1 MCGIAGIISIKGHPI
16 PDLQQKLTIM
26 EQLLAHRGPDGV
38 GLWMNDQQSV
48 GLAHRRLSIIDL
60 SKSAAQPMVGEDGNV
75 LVFNG
80 EIYNYHELKKRLS
93 HRWNFK
99 THSDTEVLLAAFNQ
113 YRLNCLDLLR
123 GMFAFAIWNN
133 RQQEF
138 FAARDLFGI
147 KPFYYILE
155 DDYFIFASEV
165 KALLPFVSAEIDPL
179 GFSEYITFQAPIGS
193 NTLFKNIKQLLPAH
207 YISISNG
214 QFTVPRYW
222 DLENNYK
229 LENNI
234 ENQLE
239 TIFEKSVASHLVS
252 DTPIGCYLSGGIDS
266 SLIAAIASKTVK
278 KMPFFHGKF
287 SHGPNYDESSYA
299 KLMAKQCAGTLHIS
313 DMTAD
318 DFVQNIEKI
327 IYHLDY
333 PVAGPGAFP
342 QYLVSKDASHH
353 VKVLL
358 AGQGGDELFGG
369 YARYFIAYLEQCLKA
384 ALNGT
389 YQNDRFEINFENLL
403 QQLAGLKS
411 YQPLIKQFWSQG
423 LFDEFDQRYYQLIDR
438 STDISNEINWEMID
452 KNHSFQEFQK
462 RFNSPDKN
470 LSFFDRMLRF
480 DFKYLLPG
488 LLHVED
494 RMSMAHGVESRVP
507 FLDRELVEFVSAIPA
522 QEKFKNGELKS
533 LLRSTFSECLPI
545 EVAKRQDKMGFP
557 VPLNEWM
564 AVKLR
569 DYLLDIFTTGK
580 NKQRAYI
587 NYDSVI
593 QHLDSTGTYSR
604 KIWAFLSLELWQQQF
619 FDIKQK
625 KLSIFENQLEVF
637 E

>member
-1 MCGIAGIISIKGHPI
+1 MCGIAGIIATKGNPI
-16 PDLQQKLTIM
+16 PELQSKLTVM

-38 GLWMNDQQSV
+38 GLWTNEQQTV

-60 SKSAAQPMVGEDGNV
+60 SKSADQPMVGEDGNV

-80 EIYNYHELKKRLS
+80 EIYNYHELRQKLAN
-93 HRWNFK
+93 RWSFK
-99 THSDTEVLLAAFNQ
+99 THSDSEVILAAYNQ
-113 YRLNCLDLLR
+113 YRLNSLDLLR
-123 GMFAFAIWNN
+123 GMFAFAIWNE

-165 KALLPFVSAEIDPL
+165 KALLPFIDSEIDPL
-179 GFSEYITFQAPIGS
+179 GFSEYLTFQAPIGS
-193 NTLFKNIKQLLPAH
+193 NTLFKNIRQLLPAH
-207 YISISNG
+207 CITIRNG
-214 QFTVPRYW
+214 RFNIARYW
-222 DLENNYK
+222 DLESDNK
-229 LENNI
+229 FENNI
-234 ENQLE
+234 ESQLE
-239 TIFEKSVASHLVS
+239 NIFEESVASHLVS

-266 SLIAAIASKTVK
+266 SLIAAIASKAVTK
-278 KMPFFHGKF
+278 IPCFHGKF
-287 SHGPNYDESSYA
+287 SHGPNYDESPYA
-299 KLMAKQCAGTLHIS
+299 KLVAEQCGGTLHIS

-318 DFVQNIEKI
+318 DFVQNIERI
-327 IYHLDY
+327 IYYLDY

-342 QYLVSKDASHH
+342 QYLVSKNASQH

-358 AGQGGDELFGG
+358 AGQGADELFGG

-389 YQNDRFEINFENLL
+389 YHDDHFEINFENLL
-403 QQLAGLKS
+403 HQLAGLKS
-411 YQPLIKQFWSQG
+411 YQPLIKQFWSNG
-423 LFDEFDQRYYQLIDR
+423 LFDDSDQRYYRLIDR
-438 STDISNEINWEMID
+438 SADISDEINWLLVD
-452 KNHSFQEFQK
+452 KEHTFHDFQ
-462 RFNSPDKN
+462 RCFNPADKN

-507 FLDRELVEFVSAIPA
+507 FLDRKLVEFVSAVPA
-522 QEKFKNGELKS
+522 REKFKNGELKS
-533 LLRSTFSECLPI
+533 LLRNTFGKYLPM
-545 EVAKRQDKMGFP
+545 EVTKRQDKMGFP

-569 DYLLDIFTTGK
+569 DYLQDIFATGK

-587 NYDSVI
+587 NYDIVI
-593 QHLDSTGTYSR
+593 QHLDSTGIYSR
-604 KIWAFLSLELWQQQF
+604 KLWAFLSLELWQQQF
-619 FDIKQK
+619 FDQRQTT
-625 KLSIFENQLEVF
+625 LSIFENQLEVF
-637 E
+637 

>member
-1 MCGIAGIISIKGHPI
+1 MCGIAGIIATKGNPI
-16 PDLQQKLTIM
+16 PELQSKLTVM

-38 GLWMNDQQSV
+38 GLWTNEQQTV

-60 SKSAAQPMVGEDGNV
+60 SKSADQPMVGEDGNV

-80 EIYNYHELKKRLS
+80 EIYNYHELRQKLAN
-93 HRWNFK
+93 RWSFK
-99 THSDTEVLLAAFNQ
+99 THSDSEVILAAYNQ
-113 YRLNCLDLLR
+113 YRLNSLDLLR
-123 GMFAFAIWNN
+123 GMFAFAIWNE

-165 KALLPFVSAEIDPL
+165 KALLPFIDSEIDPL
-179 GFSEYITFQAPIGS
+179 GFSEYLTFQAPIGS
-193 NTLFKNIKQLLPAH
+193 NTLFKNIRQLLPAH
-207 YISISNG
+207 CITIRNG
-214 QFTVPRYW
+214 RFNIARYW
-222 DLENNYK
+222 DLESDNK
-229 LENNI
+229 FENNI
-234 ENQLE
+234 ESQLE
-239 TIFEKSVASHLVS
+239 NIFEESVASHLVS

-266 SLIAAIASKTVK
+266 SLIAAIASKAVTK
-278 KMPFFHGKF
+278 IPCFHGKF
-287 SHGPNYDESSYA
+287 SHGPNYDESPYA
-299 KLMAKQCAGTLHIS
+299 KLVAEQCGGTLHIS

-318 DFVQNIEKI
+318 DFVQNIERI
-327 IYHLDY
+327 IYYLDY

-342 QYLVSKDASHH
+342 QYLVSKNASQH

-358 AGQGGDELFGG
+358 AGQGADELFGG

-389 YQNDRFEINFENLL
+389 YHDDHFEINFENLL
-403 QQLAGLKS
+403 HQLAGLKS
-411 YQPLIKQFWSQG
+411 YQPLIKQFWSNG
-423 LFDEFDQRYYQLIDR
+423 LFDDFDQRYYRLIDR
-438 STDISNEINWEMID
+438 SADISDEINWLLVD
-452 KNHSFQEFQK
+452 KEHTFHDFQ
-462 RFNSPDKN
+462 RCFNPADKN

-507 FLDRELVEFVSAIPA
+507 FLDRKLVEFVSAVPA
-522 QEKFKNGELKS
+522 REKFKNGELKS
-533 LLRSTFSECLPI
+533 LLRNTFGKYLPM
-545 EVAKRQDKMGFP
+545 EVTKRQDKMGFP

-569 DYLLDIFTTGK
+569 DYLQDIFATGK

-587 NYDSVI
+587 NYDIVI
-593 QHLDSTGTYSR
+593 QHLDSTGIYSR
-604 KIWAFLSLELWQQQF
+604 KLWAFLSLELWQQQF
-619 FDIKQK
+619 FDQRQTT
-625 KLSIFENQLEVF
+625 LSIFENQLEVF
-637 E
+637 